1 MTKEPRIDN
10 GEKTD
15 FNKWCWENW
24 TTVCKRMKL
33 EHSLI
38 PYTKINP
45 KWIKNLNIA
54 PDTIKLIGRTFSNIN
69 PINIFS
75 DPPRVMKNK
84 NKNKP
89 MGPN

>member
-33 EHSLI
+33 EHTLI
-38 PYTKINP
+38 PYTKINQWDP
-45 KWIKNLNIA
+45 IELKSFCTTSKTISKTKRQPTEWEKNLC
-54 PDTIKLIGRTFSNIN
+54 K
-69 PINIFS
+69 
-75 DPPRVMKNK
+75 
-84 NKNKP
+84 
-89 MGPN
+89 